1 MIITIARQCGCMGD
15 EIGQRLADEYGLIE
29 KPQQAKAIIATCVGP
44 KSAIAKLKILADEY
58 GLTFYNKEHIVKLAK
73 EKGIYDKFPYFFS
86 EIPVNALMHSIS
98 SDENNVLLSEAR
110 KALYPIIGD
119 GDCVII
125 GRGANYAFSD
135 RPDKVSV
142 FLSGDKADRI
152 KHIADVHNIS
162 ERKAKVVVNETD
174 SRRAEFHKY
183 CSNQEWGNAA
193 YYDMCIDETRIGAE
207 GVVGIIKE
215 YINNCMFDK

>member
-15 EIGQRLADEYGLIE
+15 EIGQRLADEYGL
-29 KPQQAKAIIATCVGP
+29 
-44 KSAIAKLKILADEY
+44 
-58 GLTFYNKEHIVKLAK
+58 TFYNKEHIVRLAK
-73 EKGIYDKFPYFFS
+73 EKGIYDRFPYFFS

-142 FLSGDKADRI
+142 FLSGDKAERI

-193 YYDMCIDETRIGAE
+193 YYDMCIDETRIGAD

>member
-1 MIITIARQCGCMGD
+1 MGD
-15 EIGQRLADEYGLIE
+15 EIGQR
-29 KPQQAKAIIATCVGP
+29 
-44 KSAIAKLKILADEY
+44 LADEY

-142 FLSGDKADRI
+142 FLSGDKAERI
-152 KHIADVHNIS
+152 KHIADVHIFLKERRRLLLMKLTAGEQSFINIVLIRNG
-162 ERKAKVVVNETD
+162 EMRHITICV
-174 SRRAEFHKY
+174 
-183 CSNQEWGNAA
+183 
-193 YYDMCIDETRIGAE
+193 
-207 GVVGIIKE
+207 
-215 YINNCMFDK
+215 

>member
-1 MIITIARQCGCMGD
+1 MIITIARQCGSMGD
-15 EIGQRLADEYGLIE
+15 EIGQR
-29 KPQQAKAIIATCVGP
+29 
-44 KSAIAKLKILADEY
+44 LADEY

-125 GRGANYAFSD
+125 GRGAN
-135 RPDKVSV
+135 
-142 FLSGDKADRI
+142 
-152 KHIADVHNIS
+152 
-162 ERKAKVVVNETD
+162 
-174 SRRAEFHKY
+174 
-183 CSNQEWGNAA
+183 
-193 YYDMCIDETRIGAE
+193 
-207 GVVGIIKE
+207 
-215 YINNCMFDK
+215 